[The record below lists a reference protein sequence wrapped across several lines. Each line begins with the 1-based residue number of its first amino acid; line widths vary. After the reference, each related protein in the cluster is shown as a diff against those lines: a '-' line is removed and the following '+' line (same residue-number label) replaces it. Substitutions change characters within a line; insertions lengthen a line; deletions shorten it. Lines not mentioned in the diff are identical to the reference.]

1 MCAALLQLGDGLSS
15 RAAGKYLKIRSSS
28 ATESLKQF
36 SRSVFDHFQGE
47 YLRDPSTDELPGIA
61 AEYEVLGFPGCVGCL
76 DCAGWE
82 WDACPVGWH
91 GNYKGAA
98 KKVML

>member
-61 AEYEVLGFPGCVGCL
+61 AEYEGFGFVGCVGCL
-76 DCAGWE
+76 IVPGGSGTRVPRGGLATTRE
-82 WDACPVGWH
+82 QPRR
-91 GNYKGAA
+91 
-98 KKVML
+98 